1 MKVNSKL
8 VVGWWIYL
16 SQKKRTEMYSKLWM
30 KIEKAQVS
38 QNEYDNDKVTICAWL
53 FLAFLS
59 LFYMFIQFQKYTP
72 PKRRATAEKHRNKN
86 DGLRWM
92 LVQRMSDVFAY
103 VWSRIIGIYSNYN
116 KKCRDV
122 NAYVTS
128 IPLPI
133 AKSSDGFSL
142 VDGFLLYFLRSKR
155 PIFCFFFCYFA
166 RAQHVMSKWVQ
177 STESRPIVHSVEYEK
192 PTLVWHRPY
201 DAHKLV

>member
-72 PKRRATAEKHRNKN
+72 QKRRATAEKHRNKN

-155 PIFCFFFCYFA
+155 PIFCFFLLF
-166 RAQHVMSKWVQ
+166 RK
-177 STESRPIVHSVEYEK
+177 STACDE
-192 PTLVWHRPY
+192 
-201 DAHKLV
+201 

>member
-30 KIEKAQVS
+30 KIEKAEVS

-72 PKRRATAEKHRNKN
+72 QKRRATAEKHRNKN

-155 PIFCFFFCYFA
+155 PIFCFFFVIS
-166 RAQHVMSKWVQ
+166 QEHSMWWVNGYSLLKAAPSYIQ
-177 STESRPIVHSVEYEK
+177 LSMRNP
-192 PTLVWHRPY
+192 R
-201 DAHKLV
+201 